1 MKRETDKCM
10 CGSSLASET
19 ASCSS
24 LLANQNGIHSV
35 AEKWM
40 KRAIIWYLLCFFLPL
55 NSYSSPYWT
64 IFWTPLLSIRFQIFI
79 NCPQKWNCCLYLLH
93 IFFSDDKVVN
103 QTNIQF
109 ATLQMLL
116 LFEKKRIDIMMASHV
131 FFHTRHLWQK
141 NWWNL
146 WGKMHFSCLEIH

>member
-1 MKRETDKCM
+1 
-10 CGSSLASET
+10 
-19 ASCSS
+19 
-24 LLANQNGIHSV
+24 
-35 AEKWM
+35 M

-55 NSYSSPYWT
+55 NSYSSP
-64 IFWTPLLSIRFQIFI
+64 FEPFFEPL
-79 NCPQKWNCCLYLLH
+79 CCLLDSKYLLIALRNEIVVCIYY

-131 FFHTRHLWQK
+131 FFHTRHL
-141 NWWNL
+141 
-146 WGKMHFSCLEIH
+146 